1 MAIVVQK
8 FGGSSV
14 ANPDRIK
21 AVARRVV
28 ETKKQGHQVVVVV
41 SALGDTTDE
50 LIALARQISERPPRR
65 EMDMLLATG
74 EQISIALLAM
84 AINEL
89 GMPVISLTGAQGGI
103 ITDGSHTKARI
114 LQVQPERVQNE
125 LAAGKIVIVAGFQ
138 GITEAQDITTL
149 GRGGSD
155 TTAVALAA
163 ALRADVCEIFTD
175 VDGVY
180 TADPRVVPKARKL
193 LDVSYGEMLEMASLG
208 AVVLQPRSVEYAS
221 QHGVVVHVRS
231 SFNHSE
237 GTIVRE
243 ERIVEKDMV
252 VVGVAHDVN
261 VAKVT
266 IVNVPDRPG
275 VAYRIFSRLAEAQ
288 VNVDMIVQ
296 TTKQQNTADLI
307 FTISR
312 DDLALAKEIV
322 EQVAADLGAERVLVD
337 DNVAKVSIVGA
348 GMVSNPG
355 VAAKMFEALAAN
367 DINIMVI
374 STSEI
379 KVSCLVQAGD
389 VLKAVRAVHDA
400 FGLAEQESAVGGGAA
415 L

>member
-21 AVARRVV
+21 AVAKRVV
-28 ETKKQGHQVVVVV
+28 ETKALGNQVVVVV

-50 LIALARQISERPPRR
+50 LIELARQISDRPPRR

-89 GMPVISLTGAQGGI
+89 GEPVISLTGAQGGI
-103 ITDGSHTKARI
+103 ITDGTHTKAKI
-114 LQVQPERVQNE
+114 LQINPERVRKE
-125 LAAGKIVIVAGFQ
+125 LDAGKIVIVAGFQ
-138 GITEAQDITTL
+138 GITSTQDITTL

-155 TTAVALAA
+155 TTGVALAA
-163 ALRADVCEIFTD
+163 ALKANVCEIFTD

-180 TADPRVVPKARKL
+180 TADPRVVPSARKL

-208 AVVLQPRSVEYAS
+208 AGVLQPRSVEFAS
-221 QHGVVVHVRS
+221 QYGVSIHVRS
-231 SFNHSE
+231 SFNHTE

-243 ERIVEKDMV
+243 ERVVEKDMV

-275 VAYRIFSRLAEAQ
+275 VAYRIFSKLAEDQ

-307 FTISR
+307 FSISR
-312 DDLALAKEIV
+312 DDLRRAKEIV
-322 EQVAADLGAERVLVD
+322 DEVAKDLGAEKVLVD

-355 VAAKMFEALAAN
+355 VAAKMFEALATN

-389 VLKAVRAVHDA
+389 VLKAVRVIHDA
-400 FGLAEQESAVGGGAA
+400 FGLERVEQGVNNQATP
-415 L
+415 

>member
-1 MAIVVQK
+1 LAIVVQK